1 MHGQSVRWPSCRL
14 DRPAHRL
21 DIATRD
27 PQSDTEIARRGF
39 VGAALGIVALEN
51 LLYLLGGHSRT
62 LIGHGEV
69 SEATV
74 AGEVY
79 DNLAAW
85 WRERDRIIDQVFDD
99 GFDHF
104 FGAEHEQAGQ
114 KICGNRQI
122 MARKNDRHVAT
133 GKHSGSD
140 LDQPA

>member
-1 MHGQSVRWPSCRL
+1 MHRQSVRWPVFRL
-14 DRPAHRL
+14 HRPPPRL
-21 DIATRD
+21 HTAARD

-51 LLYLLGGHSRT
+51 LLDLLGGHSRT

-85 WRERDRIIDQVFDD
+85 RRERDRIIDQVFDD

-114 KICGNRQI
+114 EICGNRQI
-122 MARKNDRHVAT
+122 MARKNYPHVPT
-133 GKHSGSD
+133 WK
-140 LDQPA
+140 QY